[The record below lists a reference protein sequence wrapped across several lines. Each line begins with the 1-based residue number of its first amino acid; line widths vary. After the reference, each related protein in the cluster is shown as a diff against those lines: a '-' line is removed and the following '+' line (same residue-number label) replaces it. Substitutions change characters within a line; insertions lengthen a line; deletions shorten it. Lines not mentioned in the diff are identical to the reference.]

1 MVSTEDALNNLNRAH
16 MQLGD
21 VVNGQYLA
29 EPRPLSGIRVLAAE
43 QMAALP
49 FGTQL
54 LARLGA
60 EVVKVE
66 HPVTGDS
73 GRLSEPAVK
82 DPDGLAVGA
91 TFLRNNLNKRSIA
104 LDLKSAEGVEL
115 FLRLAPRFDVVC
127 ENFKAGTADRLGVGY
142 HAVAE
147 RHPEVVYLSVSG
159 FGNDPASP
167 YIHRA
172 AYASVVEGMSGIYEY
187 KRRPGRRPA
196 ANPVGALGDI
206 SSALFGVI
214 GVLAA
219 LRHRDLTGHGQYI
232 DIAMLDATMAMTD
245 IVANFYSM
253 GIADEA
259 AGGVGIVETFAAR
272 QGHFVLQ
279 IVREHQFEKVAEIT
293 GNPQWRSDERLAGR
307 AGWQEHFETI
317 LRPGI
322 ERWAADKSN
331 REAVAILSGAGIAAG
346 ESNTSREIVEDPH
359 VSVRHMLVEMPTDCG
374 DPANPGN
381 PVLVPGNPI
390 KMSRTPEGPETRV
403 PWLGEHTDEVLTSE
417 LNLSA
422 DELASL
428 RNCGV
433 TR

>member
-1 MVSTEDALNNLNRAH
+1 MVHTCRMATTEPAPRH

-21 VVNGQYLA
+21 VVNDQFLA

-49 FGTQL
+49 FATQL

-60 EVVKVE
+60 EIVKVE
-66 HPVTGDS
+66 HPVTGES
-73 GRLSEPAVK
+73 GRLSEPAIR
-82 DPDGLAVGA
+82 DPDGLEVGA
-91 TFLRNNLNKRSIA
+91 TFLRNNLNKRSVAI
-104 LDLKSAEGVEL
+104 DLKSPEGVEL
-115 FLRLAPRFDVVC
+115 FLRLASKFDVVC
-127 ENFKAGTADRLGVGY
+127 ENFKAGTADRLGIGY
-142 HAVAE
+142 DEVTRH
-147 RHPEVVYLSVSG
+147 HPEVVYLSVSG

-167 YIHRA
+167 YLDRA

-214 GVLAA
+214 GLLAA
-219 LRHRDLTGHGQYI
+219 LRHRDTTGRGQYI

-253 GIADEA
+253 GIPDEA
-259 AGGVGIVETFAAR
+259 ASGVGIVETFQAAE
-272 QGHFVLQ
+272 GHFVMQ
-279 IVREHQFEKVAEIT
+279 IVREHQFERVAEIT
-293 GNPQWRSDERLAGR
+293 GNEGWCNDERFASR

-331 REAVAILSGAGIAAG
+331 REAVAILSGEGIAAG
-346 ESNTSREIVEDPH
+346 ESNSSREIVEDEH
-359 VSVRHMLVEMPTDCG
+359 VRVRHMLVEIPNTHG
-374 DPANPGN
+374 D

-390 KMSRTPEGPETRV
+390 KMSRTPEGPETRI
-403 PWLGEHTDEVLTSE
+403 PWLGEHTDEVLRTE
-417 LNLSA
+417 LDLSA
-422 DELASL
+422 ADIADM
-428 RNCGV
+428 R
-433 TR
+433 TRGIIR